1 MDAHTQVTTAAT
13 PLKSTPLTKK
23 KRTVWYYIWKDREL
37 YLIFLLPLIY
47 YIVFR
52 YAPIVLGFIV
62 ALKRYVPAIG
72 IWQSKWVGLKYF
84 LQFFHSVYF
93 WRVLKNTLGINLIY
107 LIIGFPLPI
116 IFALLLNE
124 IRVKW
129 FKRTIQTISYL
140 PNFISVVIV
149 ASMVMTFLSPSFG
162 IVNNIL
168 ENLGFERIHFLTKPQ
183 YFWWIFNGMTIW
195 QTTGFGAIIYL
206 AALSGIDP
214 QLYEAAI
221 VDGANRWQQTWHITL
236 PGISTT
242 VVVMLLL
249 RIGNLLNIGHEA
261 IILLYNPTIYET
273 ADVINTYVYRRGLL
287 NADYSYA
294 SAVGL
299 FQSVFGFLL
308 IVVANKVANK
318 ISQQGLW

>member
-1 MDAHTQVTTAAT
+1 METV
-13 PLKSTPLTKK
+13 LITKTLSAGSQK
-23 KRTVWYYIWKDREL
+23 KRTVWYYIWQDREL
-37 YLIFLLPLIY
+37 YLIFFLPLVY

-52 YAPIVLGFIV
+52 YAPIIGGFII
-62 ALKRYVPAIG
+62 AFKRYMPAIG
-72 IWQSKWVGLKYF
+72 IIQSKWVGLKYI
-84 LQFFHSVYF
+84 LQFMRSVYF
-93 WRVLKNTLGINLIY
+93 WRLLRNTLGINLIY
-107 LIIGFPLPI
+107 LAIGFPLPI
-116 IFALLLNE
+116 VFALLLNE

-129 FKRTIQTISYL
+129 FKRTVQTISYL
-140 PNFISVVIV
+140 PHFISVVIV
-149 ASMVMTFLSPSFG
+149 ASMVVTFLSPSFG

-168 ENLGFERIHFLTKPQ
+168 ASLGFERVHFLTKPQ
-183 YFWWIFNGMTIW
+183 YFWWIYNAMSIW

-221 VDGANRWQQTWHITL
+221 VDGANRWQQTWQITL

-242 VVVMLLL
+242 VIVMLLL
-249 RIGNLLNIGHEA
+249 RIGYLLNVGHET

-294 SAVGL
+294 TAVGL
-299 FQSVFGFLL
+299 FQSVFGFIL